1 MAGTPDGDAD
11 RLVELANIGA
21 GHAATALASLTGETC
36 LMTVPTASVVG
47 ELPPGSLLG
56 AGARVALG
64 EPLAGVFFEVRGALW
79 GSVAV
84 LLPRPSCERILERLL
99 GRPSAALE
107 ASSVASALQELG
119 NILASHVV
127 SAMAETIGEPI
138 LLSTPALAPDDAVSV
153 LASLIALRHPER
165 PDLRIET
172 VIADRSGETQAILV
186 FLPSE
191 LRAG

>member
-1 MAGTPDGDAD
+1 MASTPNGETD
-11 RLVELANIGA
+11 RLLELANIGA

-36 LMTVPTASVVG
+36 LMSVPAASVVDQ
-47 ELPPGSLLG
+47 LPPGSLLG
-56 AGARVALG
+56 ASARVALG
-64 EPLAGVFFEVRGALW
+64 EPLAGVFFEVRGALR

-84 LLPRPSCERILERLL
+84 LLPRPSRERILERLL
-99 GRPSAALE
+99 GPPRAALE
-107 ASSVASALQELG
+107 AGSVASALQELG

-138 LLSTPALAPDDAVSV
+138 LLSTPAFSPDDAIAV

-186 FLPSE
+186 FLPAE